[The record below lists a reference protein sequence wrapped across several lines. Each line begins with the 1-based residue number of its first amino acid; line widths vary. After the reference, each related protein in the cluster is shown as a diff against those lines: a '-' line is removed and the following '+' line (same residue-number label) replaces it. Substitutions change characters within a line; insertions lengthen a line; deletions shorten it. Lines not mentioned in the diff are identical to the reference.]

1 MASITKP
8 LTDYCSGVGKL
19 IPATQRAEWM
29 STVVEEIANRCVDC
43 AGLSRRHA
51 NFFCARY
58 TTVLATMKKTDD
70 SLKRLKKGRQGFS
83 LFGSRAA
90 EEAPEVEEDRVK
102 VQMQADV
109 EALIFAAKG
118 LGVDVDSSE
127 ALKALRAIASDS

>member
-1 MASITKP
+1 
-8 LTDYCSGVGKL
+8 
-19 IPATQRAEWM
+19 
-29 STVVEEIANRCVDC
+29 
-43 AGLSRRHA
+43 
-51 NFFCARY
+51 
-58 TTVLATMKKTDD
+58 MKKTDD

-109 EALIFAAKG
+109 EALIFAAKS